1 MKLFEKSLTYNSACS
16 KNKENLKKCS
26 GGQFL
31 IYINNKFEGV
41 LNMHASV
48 KNTLL
53 ATAGAAAAL
62 AGSSVV
68 ASADSVTVK
77 SGDTLYAIA
86 AAHHVSVDELVSAN
100 KIADANMIITGDKV
114 ELPGSS
120 STSAESTASSA
131 APKKQA
137 AKGSSYTV
145 KSGDTLW
152 AIANANGMTLSEL
165 LSANEGLQASSTIF
179 VGDSLNLTA
188 SATKATVS
196 APAAT
201 STANASEAAAK
212 SAAAQSAATST
223 ANTSEAAAKSAAAQ
237 SAATSTANASE
248 AAAKSVAAQSAATS
262 TANASEAAAKSA
274 AAQSAATSAA
284 NASEAA
290 AKSAAAQS
298 AATSAAN
305 ASEAAAKSAA
315 AQSAATSAA
324 NASEA
329 AAKSAAAQ
337 SAAQASQA
345 AASSA
350 ATQSAAQASQATAQP
365 QKLATTAPS
374 ANNSV
379 VSADTAGNTYP
390 AGQCTW
396 FVKGDLSWVGN
407 HWGNASAWGASAT
420 AAGHTVNSS
429 ASVGSIALFAPGVGG
444 ASSYG
449 HVAVVDSVNPDGTIS
464 ISEANYAGKAFN
476 ERTISTAGVQFIH
489 Q

>member
-196 APAAT
+196 VPAA
-201 STANASEAAAK
+201 SSAAAK
-212 SAAAQSAATST
+212 PA
-223 ANTSEAAAKSAAAQ
+223 
-237 SAATSTANASE
+237 
-248 AAAKSVAAQSAATS
+248 AAQSAATS

-329 AAKSAAAQ
+329 AAS

-449 HVAVVDSVNPDGTIS
+449 HVAVVDSVNPDGTVT

-476 ERTISTAGVQFIH
+476 ERTISTSGVQFIH

>member
-1 MKLFEKSLTYNSACS
+1 MKLFEKSLTYNDDCS

-120 STSAESTASSA
+120 STSASSVA
-131 APKKQA
+131 QKKQA

-196 APAAT
+196 APAA
-201 STANASEAAAK
+201 SSAAAK
-212 SAAAQSAATST
+212 PAAAQS
-223 ANTSEAAAKSAAAQ
+223 
-237 SAATSTANASE
+237 
-248 AAAKSVAAQSAATS
+248 VATS

-290 AKSAAAQS
+290 AS
-298 AATSAAN
+298 
-305 ASEAAAKSAA
+305 
-315 AQSAATSAA
+315 
-324 NASEA
+324 
-329 AAKSAAAQ
+329 

>member
-196 APAAT
+196 APAASSAAAKPAAT
-201 STANASEAAAK
+201 STANASQATAS
-212 SAAAQSAATST
+212 SAAAQSV
-223 ANTSEAAAKSAAAQ
+223 
-237 SAATSTANASE
+237 ATSTANASE
-248 AAAKSVAAQSAATS
+248 ATAKSAAAQSAATS

-305 ASEAAAKSAA
+305 ASEAAASSAA
-315 AQSAATSAA
+315 Q
-324 NASEA
+324 ASQA
-329 AAKSAAAQ
+329 AAS

>member
-1 MKLFEKSLTYNSACS
+1 MKLFEKSLTYNDDCS

-120 STSAESTASSA
+120 STSASSV

-196 APAAT
+196 APAA
-201 STANASEAAAK
+201 SSAAAK
-212 SAAAQSAATST
+212 PAAAQS
-223 ANTSEAAAKSAAAQ
+223 
-237 SAATSTANASE
+237 
-248 AAAKSVAAQSAATS
+248 VATS

-284 NASEAA
+284 NASA
-290 AKSAAAQS
+290 
-298 AATSAAN
+298 
-305 ASEAAAKSAA
+305 
-315 AQSAATSAA
+315 
-324 NASEA
+324 
-329 AAKSAAAQ
+329 
-337 SAAQASQA
+337 A

-350 ATQSAAQASQATAQP
+350 AAQSAAQASQATAQP

>member
-196 APAAT
+196 APAA
-201 STANASEAAAK
+201 SSAAAK
-212 SAAAQSAATST
+212 P
-223 ANTSEAAAKSAAAQ
+223 AAAQ

-324 NASEA
+324 NASE
-329 AAKSAAAQ
+329 
-337 SAAQASQA
+337 A

>member
-196 APAAT
+196 APAA
-201 STANASEAAAK
+201 SSAAAK
-212 SAAAQSAATST
+212 PAAAQSAATST
-223 ANTSEAAAKSAAAQ
+223 ANASEAAAKSAAAQ

-329 AAKSAAAQ
+329 AAS

>member
-196 APAAT
+196 APAA
-201 STANASEAAAK
+201 SSAAAK
-212 SAAAQSAATST
+212 PA
-223 ANTSEAAAKSAAAQ
+223 
-237 SAATSTANASE
+237 
-248 AAAKSVAAQSAATS
+248 AAQSAATS

-284 NASEAA
+284 NASAAA
-290 AKSAAAQS
+290 AKSAAAQ
-298 AATSAAN
+298 SAAN

-329 AAKSAAAQ
+329 AAS

-350 ATQSAAQASQATAQP
+350 AAQSAAQASQATAQP